1 MVESVE
7 PSNFIGTYDK
17 TFRGA
22 DINVLATEAHDHV
35 RQTTIGY
42 NENIQIDFVGLS
54 IEVEHSFEVR
64 LSQLLPHLDLW
75 TVKLTI
81 DGIIPAQPIDR
92 DLTNADFRPANT
104 GIDTDNS
111 DTGSE

>member
-22 DINVLATEAHDHV
+22 DINVLATEAHDHI
-35 RQTTIGY
+35 RLTTIGY

-54 IEVEHSFEVR
+54 IEVDHSFEGNQF
-64 LSQLLPHLDLW
+64 SGYFIKYD
-75 TVKLTI
+75 
-81 DGIIPAQPIDR
+81 
-92 DLTNADFRPANT
+92 T
-104 GIDTDNS
+104 GIDGHQRYTIKLFVNKS
-111 DTGSE
+111 HLSPPVSTPASPGFVGR